1 MDLCGHYPTVW
12 TESQSGDHSGIDHL
26 VAGVCVGLWV
36 VVCHVR
42 VSNQVVLHNHKGNPI
57 ISVDRSLHIRCY
69 VELLAAQ
76 TGPLNWLC
84 SLEKKIDKATKELKA
99 KTTKKP
105 AKKKPASKK

>member
-1 MDLCGHYPTVW
+1 
-12 TESQSGDHSGIDHL
+12 
-26 VAGVCVGLWV
+26 
-36 VVCHVR
+36 
-42 VSNQVVLHNHKGNPI
+42 
-57 ISVDRSLHIRCY
+57 
-69 VELLAAQ
+69 LLAAQ